1 MGIIK
6 VKHAENYDYGPVN
19 AASNYLGKNTT
30 KIYSLPKVYQWKLV
44 DQASFD
50 YSGGFAVYGETV
62 NDSNPFVGFRVCFLL
77 NQTTGI
83 FNLVEKVFD
92 IQEGDGKITQRMR
105 ETLFESIITNQ
116 VDKKPT
122 PQVFLDAAK
131 NMLAKMN
138 EVNESGSD
146 LDFNY
151 QFDLSSVP
159 GLENSKIENLIPGLP
174 SDTAYYPSKKF
185 PTGSGRGTPFEEL
198 PGYFGSDLVW
208 SHGSGMSFYDSRVSF
223 SGDSQILQEELAE
236 GLDSCLQDQS
246 SRLDEL
252 RTLIEGGE

>member
-6 VKHAENYDYGPVN
+6 VKQARNYDYGPVN
-19 AASNYLGKNTT
+19 AAENYLGKNTT

-44 DQASFD
+44 DQAGYD
-50 YSGGFAVYGETV
+50 YSSGFAVYGETI
-62 NDSNPFVGFRVCFLL
+62 NDSNPFVGFSVCFLL

-83 FNLVEKVFD
+83 FPLAEKVFD
-92 IQEGDGKITQRMR
+92 IQESNGEITQRMR
-105 ETLFESIITNQ
+105 ETLAESIFSEQN
-116 VDKKPT
+116 DKRLT

-151 QFDLSSVP
+151 QFNLSSVP
-159 GLENSKIENLIPGLP
+159 GLENSKIENLLGLP
-174 SDTAYYPSKKF
+174 PGVPYYPSKKF
-185 PTGSGRGTPFEEL
+185 PTGSGRGTATQEDL

-208 SHGSGMSFYDSRVSF
+208 SHGSGLSFFDSSISF
-223 SGDSQILQEELAE
+223 AGTEQEISEELANNVGDCRE
-236 GLDSCLQDQS
+236 EQS
-246 SRLDEL
+246 QQIDEL
-252 RTLIEGGE
+252 REKIAEG